1 MGIWIELFSF
11 QFMQRAL
18 LAGTIVGILCPTVGV
33 FLVLKR
39 LSMVGDTIAH
49 VSLAGV
55 LGGLLLRLDPI
66 LAALITA
73 VVTAFGIEKV
83 RRVFCDY
90 AELALAIFTSVGLGL
105 AVILFNVVKSS
116 DTSVQS
122 LLFGSIVSVTGR
134 DIWVIWI
141 LGLTVLTVV
150 LKFYREFFY
159 LTFDEDGASLAGIN
173 TKLFNY
179 LLLLM
184 TASIVAVGMPIIGAL
199 LISSLFVLPVAA
211 SLVVSHDFK
220 STLIIANMVSIFSVY
235 TGIILS
241 YFYDVAPGGAI
252 IVVMVGIMILMYLVK
267 SFVFNNLEKARA
279 GEGVGDERE
288 DCSGYS

>member
-1 MGIWIELFSF
+1 VTYNMGAWIELFSF

-211 SLVVSHDFK
+211 SLVVSYDFK
-220 STLIIANMVSIFSVY
+220 STLIIANMVSVFSVY

-252 IVVMVGIMILMYLVK
+252 IVVLVGIMILIYLVK
-267 SFVFNNLEKARA
+267 SFVFNHPKKARA
-279 GEGVGDERE
+279 GEG
-288 DCSGYS
+288 